1 MQQATC
7 AKGYLMNTQK
17 LLRRHAVVVLTTGLF
32 LVQQVAQ
39 ACPGCRQAAGM
50 GDGASGSM
58 AVNSLG
64 IAYGL
69 SIIGL
74 LLTVFCL
81 IGGLGF
87 VAYRNCQ
94 IIAARQRAMLEAEDA
109 ANFGGL
115 QV

>member
-1 MQQATC
+1 MNIRTSLGRYTAVVLATTFFFVQQA
-7 AKGYLMNTQK
+7 
-17 LLRRHAVVVLTTGLF
+17 
-32 LVQQVAQ
+32 AQ

-74 LLTVFCL
+74 LLTVFGL
-81 IGGLGF
+81 IAGLGF

-94 IIAARQRAMLEAEDA
+94 VIAARQKAMMEAEEATDY
-109 ANFGGL
+109 GDGL
-115 QV
+115 RA